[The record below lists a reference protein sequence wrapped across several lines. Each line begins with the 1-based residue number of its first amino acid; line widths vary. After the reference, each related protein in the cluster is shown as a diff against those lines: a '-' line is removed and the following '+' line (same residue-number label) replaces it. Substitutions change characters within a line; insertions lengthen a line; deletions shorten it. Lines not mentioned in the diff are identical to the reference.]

1 MRDDVAALGAAAT
14 VAEPLAAYVA
24 FDNVFGL
31 VQAAV
36 AAGMRG
42 YFLGIR
48 IEEIVVLERLFE
60 VQLNSFAGCSGRMR
74 HMQLPAIPSNFQNQ
88 NYFHLKR
95 THLQL
100 RPHHQAGPAQHAP
113 TRSAAT
119 LRPP

>member
-42 YFLGIR
+42 YFLRIR

-60 VQLNSFAGCSGRMR
+60 VQLNSFAG
-74 HMQLPAIPSNFQNQ
+74 
-88 NYFHLKR
+88 
-95 THLQL
+95 
-100 RPHHQAGPAQHAP
+100 
-113 TRSAAT
+113 
-119 LRPP
+119 